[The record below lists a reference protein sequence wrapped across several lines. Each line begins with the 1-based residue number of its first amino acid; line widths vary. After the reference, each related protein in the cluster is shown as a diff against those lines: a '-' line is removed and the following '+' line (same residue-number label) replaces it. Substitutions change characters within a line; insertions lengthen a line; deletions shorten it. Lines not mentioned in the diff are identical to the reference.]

1 LNDEYLIHY
10 GVLGMK
16 WGVRKENKTYKRKKI
31 EKGLSKATEEQKKTY
46 KTLPIANAVSGG
58 LIGGTWSGI
67 VGKSTRVYN
76 KASEILASDSFKKD
90 IKRKYKE
97 NGIENVDLSK
107 RSYPRNLYDMYNFG
121 EDWEGP
127 GLWKET
133 MKSRLSTTKEYS
145 DYKKSLTDAK
155 DEATKRTNKSVGS
168 KTDKSLKEIYRHD
181 ILSELNGKLYNNE
194 YDRIVSDTTDS
205 TIAPWPSAWKH

>member
-1 LNDEYLIHY
+1 
-10 GVLGMK
+10 M
-16 WGVRKENKTYKRKKI
+16 
-31 EKGLSKATEEQKKTY
+31 
-46 KTLPIANAVSGG
+46 
-58 LIGGTWSGI
+58 
-67 VGKSTRVYN
+67 GKSTRVYN